1 MDNKYEVIIGIEI
14 HAQLKTK
21 SKMFCACAVEFGAQP
36 NTNVCPICMGLPGTL
51 PTVNEKAIELAVKAS
66 LALNCTIAER
76 STFARKHY
84 FYPDLPKGY
93 QITQYKEP
101 LAMNGFVELDGTK
114 IRVRRLHVEE
124 DSGKLLHVGKESLV
138 DFNRCGVP
146 LIEVVTEPDLHS
158 SEQVVKYLETLRQIL
173 NYLDVSDCDMEKGHF
188 RCEPNISLRPVGQT
202 SFGVR
207 TELKNLNSLRNVRE
221 GLEFE
226 IQRQSKILD
235 DGGIVTQETLYWDEQ
250 TKTAGTMRGKEESE
264 DYRYFPEP
272 DLPVLEITK
281 ERIEE
286 IKRQLPLLP
295 KQRKAHLTE
304 KLNIPDDIAEI
315 ITQTKA
321 FADYFD
327 QTIKYSSNPRLVANW
342 IVTEVRAILN
352 QKAITIEE
360 FSISPEQ
367 LADLLNLLNQKKLSG
382 NAAKQIFA
390 EMVETQKTAQEIA
403 NSKGLFLIED
413 DELLNKAIN
422 EVIREN
428 PEVVQKYKSGKT
440 TVLSFLTGAVLRKTK
455 DKYQPQKVNETI
467 LKYLQNNK

>member
-1 MDNKYEVIIGIEI
+1 MNNKYEVIIGVEI

-21 SKMFCACAVEFGAQP
+21 SKMFCACAVEFGATP

-51 PTVNEKAIELAVKAS
+51 PTVNNKAIELAIKTG
-66 LALNCTIAER
+66 LALNCTIAEH

-101 LAMNGFVELDGTK
+101 LAVNGFVEIDGTK

-124 DSGKLLHVGKESLV
+124 DSGKSIHSENESLV

-146 LIEVVTEPDLHS
+146 LIEVVTEPDIRS
-158 SEQVVKYLETLRQIL
+158 PKQAVFYLETLRQIL

-188 RCEPNISLRPVGQT
+188 RCEPNISLRPVGQAA
-202 SFGVR
+202 FGVR

-235 DGGIVTQETLYWDEQ
+235 EGGKVIQETLYWDEQ

-272 DLPVLEITK
+272 DLPVLVINR

-286 IKRQLPLLP
+286 IKRTIPLLP
-295 KQRKAHLTE
+295 KQRKAVLVE
-304 KLNIPDDIAEI
+304 KYQIPSAIAEI
-315 ITQTKA
+315 IVESKD

-327 QTIKYSSNPRLVANW
+327 MAISHCNNPKLVANW
-342 IVTEVRAILN
+342 LATEVRAILN
-352 QKAITIEE
+352 EKTISIKD
-360 FSISPEQ
+360 FSISANE
-367 LADLLNLLNQKKLSG
+367 LANLLNMLSE
-382 NAAKQIFA
+382 NKITSPVAKIIFS
-390 EMVETQKTAQEIA
+390 EMVLTNKSAIEIA
-403 NSKGLFLIED
+403 DAKGLFASQDDQLLIKTV
-413 DELLNKAIN
+413 DEVLQ
-422 EVIREN
+422 EN
-428 PEVVQKYKSGKT
+428 PEVVAKYKAGKT
-440 TVLSFLTGAVLRKTK
+440 TVIGFLFGAVLKRTQGKFPPPKIT
-455 DKYQPQKVNETI
+455 EII
-467 LKYLQNNK
+467 LKYLTNN